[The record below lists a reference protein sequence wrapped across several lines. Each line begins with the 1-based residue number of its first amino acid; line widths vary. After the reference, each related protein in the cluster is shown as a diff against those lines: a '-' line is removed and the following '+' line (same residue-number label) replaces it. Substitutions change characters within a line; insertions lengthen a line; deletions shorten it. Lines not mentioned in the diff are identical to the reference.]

1 MENRYLRRVGT
12 REFTLKPYAGLIG
25 FFGGVMMFYGFAKA
39 PAFLIAG
46 PIFLV
51 VALALYVAHTSRPS
65 AVELRLLVDTGNV
78 DEAMIHVLSQLNSTG
93 DSDRKAE
100 LMLLLGRCAELLGD
114 FDEAGGVYEAA
125 LARASGDAID
135 ELRDRRA
142 FCLAAAGNVEEAR
155 NLLGAAP
162 DRKRPFREN
171 DVTRRPLEVR
181 ARCITAFRSG
191 EHTTVLDLVER
202 SRAVVETELL
212 PIDRSLVFAL
222 EHVAAASL
230 GRTGARLAPLDAA
243 TTTWVGR
250 FIPSIGRYIDG
261 RASE

>member
-1 MENRYLRRVGT
+1 MENRYLRRVGS

-25 FFGGVMMFYGFAKA
+25 FTGGMMMLYGFAKA
-39 PAFLIAG
+39 PSFLIAG
-46 PIFLV
+46 PIFIV
-51 VALALYVAHTSRPS
+51 VALALYVAHTTRPS

-78 DEAMIHVLSQLNSTG
+78 DEAMRHVLSQLNSTG

-114 FDEAGGVYEAA
+114 FDEAGEVFQAA
-125 LARASGDAID
+125 LASASGELID

-142 FCLAAAGNVEEAR
+142 FCLAAAGDLEEAR
-155 NLLGAAP
+155 NLLGGAP

-171 DVTRRPLEVR
+171 DASKRPLEVR
-181 ARCITAFRSG
+181 ARCITAFRCG
-191 EHTTVLDLVER
+191 EHRTVLDLVER
-202 SRAVVETELL
+202 SRSVVETELL

-261 RASE
+261 